1 MSRNA
6 VETVMG
12 AVVLLVAGG
21 FLAFAYN
28 SSDMRPAEGY
38 RVSAKFQNVG
48 GLGLGSDVKI
58 GGIKVGTVSG
68 QTLDPNTFQA
78 VVQLTLRPEVQ
89 LPDDSAASVASE
101 GLLGGKFV
109 DIVPGGSETNLAEGG
124 EIRFTQSSVN
134 LEELIGK
141 MVFSDGGVDSGQK
154 APASGGE
161 SAPAGSLSQ
170 PQ

>member
-28 SSDMRPAEGY
+28 SSNLRPSEGY
-38 RVSAKFQNVG
+38 KVSAKFQNVT
-48 GLGLGSDVKI
+48 GLGIGSDVKI
-58 GGIKVGTVSG
+58 GGIKIGTVSG
-68 QTLDPNTFQA
+68 QSLDPQTFQA
-78 VVQLTLRPEVQ
+78 IIEMSLRRDIK
-89 LPDDSAASVASE
+89 LPDDSTASVSSE

-109 DIVPGGSETNLAEGG
+109 DIVPGGSETELSEGG
-124 EIRFTQSSVN
+124 QIRFTQSSVN

-141 MVFSDGGVDSGQK
+141 MVFSGGGVDDKGATDDGKSSST
-154 APASGGE
+154 AP
-161 SAPAGSLSQ
+161 
-170 PQ
+170 